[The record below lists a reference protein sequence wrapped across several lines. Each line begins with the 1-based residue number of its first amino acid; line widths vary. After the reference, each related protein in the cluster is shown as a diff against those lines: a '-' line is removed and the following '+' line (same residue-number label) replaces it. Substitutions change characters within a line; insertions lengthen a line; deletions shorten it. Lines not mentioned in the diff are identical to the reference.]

1 MSLLLF
7 TSLIF
12 VTSLFAGLLGA
23 LTGLGGG
30 VVIVPALV
38 LLFKVDLRYAI
49 GASLVSVIATSSGAA
64 AAYVKEGLSNI
75 RIGMFLEVATTLG
88 ALLGAYLT
96 AKISSHYIAII
107 FGAVLLYSAH
117 TSFRGRTRD
126 KLVTKGNPLAISLQL
141 SGTYPTPG
149 GPERYHAEHVPLGFG
164 IMFGAGTLSGLLGI
178 GSGAVK
184 VLAMD
189 EAMGLPFKV
198 STTTSNFMIG
208 VTAAA
213 SAGIYLARG
222 YIDAGIAMPVMLGVL
237 AGSMIGSRLL
247 VKARVATLKV
257 VFGLVIV
264 ALGFEMIFSGLTGR
278 IEVKTMTDKEME
290 LSIAGMLRF
299 GVSFSAVL
307 VLFGGILYLRHP
319 WLKAPSYGHFVAVRE
334 PLHAL
339 AVVFRRAIE
348 LDARSVITL
357 GILVLI
363 ATPIVRVAFCIAGF
377 ERQKD
382 RLYVLISASVFA
394 ILIYGLIQGGR

>member
-1 MSLLLF
+1 MSILIF
-7 TSLIF
+7 TSLVF
-12 VTSLFAGLLGA
+12 LTSLFAGLLGA

-30 VVIVPALV
+30 VVIVPVLV

-75 RIGMFLEVATTLG
+75 RIGIFLEIATTLG

-96 AKISSHYIAII
+96 ARVSSHSIAIL
-107 FGAVLLYSAH
+107 FGLVLLYSAYA
-117 TSFRGRTRD
+117 SFHGRATD
-126 KLVTKGNPLAISLQL
+126 ALVIKHNPLAAKLKLYGS
-141 SGTYPTPG
+141 YPAAPA
-149 GPERYHAEHVPLGFG
+149 PQQYCAQHVPLGFG

-189 EAMGLPFKV
+189 QAMKLPFKV

-222 YIDAGIAMPVMLGVL
+222 YIDPGIAMPVMLGVL
-237 AGSMIGSRLL
+237 IGSLVGSKLL

-264 ALGFEMIFSGLTGR
+264 LLGAEMIYSGMTGR
-278 IEVKTMTDKEME
+278 I
-290 LSIAGMLRF
+290 
-299 GVSFSAVL
+299 
-307 VLFGGILYLRHP
+307 
-319 WLKAPSYGHFVAVRE
+319 
-334 PLHAL
+334 
-339 AVVFRRAIE
+339 
-348 LDARSVITL
+348 
-357 GILVLI
+357 
-363 ATPIVRVAFCIAGF
+363 
-377 ERQKD
+377 
-382 RLYVLISASVFA
+382 
-394 ILIYGLIQGGR
+394 